1 MELWSF
7 LSDIQN
13 EDSNACSMQLYLLVF
28 YSPTIRTIGT
38 YLARVQSNNLRY
50 VKKVKNKPLIKPDV
64 KTLSKGLNNRI
75 ISIYHQSMTTSKN
88 TLLQIE
94 KRRKG

>member
-1 MELWSF
+1 LPGNF
-7 LSDIQN
+7 GD
-13 EDSNACSMQLYLLVF
+13 
-28 YSPTIRTIGT
+28 
-38 YLARVQSNNLRY
+38 
-50 VKKVKNKPLIKPDV
+50 PLIKPDV